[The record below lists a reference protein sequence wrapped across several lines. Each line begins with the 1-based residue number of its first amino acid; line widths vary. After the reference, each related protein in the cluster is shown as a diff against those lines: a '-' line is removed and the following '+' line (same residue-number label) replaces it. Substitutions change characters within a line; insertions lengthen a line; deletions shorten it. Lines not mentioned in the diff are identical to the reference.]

1 MKMREGINAQGKA
14 MKVLLAGVVFC
25 AGGWS
30 VYAQAPQPVKV
41 EKIQVSQPQQIK
53 QANPSQTSATPQTQQ
68 ENPNAPQ
75 IVFDHEEWDFGE
87 VPEGPKVS
95 HDFWFTN
102 KGKEPL
108 VLYNVRASCGCTTP
122 YWPREPI
129 PPGERAKITVEYN
142 TAGRPGPFTKTV
154 VINSNAATPT
164 KVIRIKGVVVRQQ
177 TETSPLREP
186 IVKPQ
191 PAQKE
196 D

>member
-1 MKMREGINAQGKA
+1 MRAWENAEGKRIVVALVAGLVFSAGFWGVHAQT
-14 MKVLLAGVVFC
+14 
-25 AGGWS
+25 
-30 VYAQAPQPVKV
+30 PQPVKV
-41 EKIQVSQPQQIK
+41 EKVQVSQSQPVKEVHPLQTP
-53 QANPSQTSATPQTQQ
+53 PSQQTQQ
-68 ENPNAPQ
+68 ETNPNAPQ
-75 IVFDHEEWDFGE
+75 LVFEYEEWDFGE

-129 PPGERAKITVEYN
+129 PPGEKGKITVEYT

-154 VINSNAATPT
+154 TINSNAVTPT

-177 TETSPLREP
+177 IETSPLREP
-186 IVKPQ
+186 LIKSQ
-191 PAQKE
+191 PAQQE